1 MLVTADGTN
10 LSVRMDGNERLPA
23 VADVLLEGV
32 RTVSFPAEAFEAGGA
47 GWTVRWPDS
56 LTAALTGRAELTVRD
71 AVSGRPLGRADV
83 VFTPDPG
90 RLDLRDGHGRW
101 LSVNKWGRLAPSFD
115 GMDAGP
121 VQARLLRRLDGLIDD
136 LRAAGVDPF
145 VCYGTL
151 LGLVRDGRLI
161 PHDDDADLAYLSAHE
176 HPADVARESRAI
188 ERALRARG
196 HSVLRHSGGHLQ
208 VRFDLD
214 GALDHYIDVFTAF
227 RAEGRTY
234 LCFQVGDD
242 ALDLSRLGTLTALG
256 REFPVPVEA
265 EALLAATYGPG
276 WRVPDPSFTFTTPP
290 AVRGRLQSWFGEFT
304 MQQDHW
310 QDFYSSA
317 AADRV
322 PLEEST
328 FARWVVDRVDGQ
340 PPILDIGTGTARDA
354 RFFAMKDH
362 PVTGVDYCEAAVSR
376 AQQLSAREGWA
387 ARFSVV
393 NLADLESVAAFV
405 QSMDWGRGWHLYA
418 RFLVHAIDDVARA
431 NLWTLA
437 ALVARHGGECWLEF
451 RTERDAGVAK
461 VFGEH
466 FRRYLPTQQV
476 VEELRARG
484 LEVCE
489 QVEGQGL
496 APYRDEDPWVARLR
510 VGAAA

>member
-1 MLVTADGTN
+1 VLVSADEKD
-10 LSVRMDGNERLPA
+10 LSVLLDDGECLPS

-32 RTVSFPAEAFEAGGA
+32 RTVSFPESSFTADGRRR
-47 GWTVRWPDS
+47 TVRWPDP
-56 LTAALTGRAELTVRD
+56 LAAALTGRAALTVRD
-71 AVSGRPLGRADV
+71 AVSGTEVGAADV
-83 VFTPDPG
+83 QFRGSPA
-90 RLDLRDGHGRW
+90 RLDLRDGQGRW

-115 GMDAGP
+115 GMDARP
-121 VQARLLRRLDGLIDD
+121 VQERLLRRMDGLIQD

-161 PHDDDADLAYLSAHE
+161 PHDDDADLAYLSRHE
-176 HPADVARESRAI
+176 NPADVALESLAI

-196 HSVLRHSGGHLQ
+196 HAVLRHSGGHLQ

-227 RAEGRTY
+227 RTEGCTY
-234 LCFQVGDD
+234 LCFQVGDV
-242 ALDLSRLGTLTALG
+242 ALDLSRLGTLSALG

-276 WRVPDPSFTFTTPP
+276 WRVPDPSFTFTTPH
-290 AVRGRLQSWFGEFT
+290 AVRSRIHSWFGEFT
-304 MQQDHW
+304 MQHDHW

-322 PLEEST
+322 PAEEST
-328 FARWVVDRVDGQ
+328 FARWVVDRVDGH
-340 PPILDIGTGTARDA
+340 PPILDVGTGTARDA
-354 RFFAMKDH
+354 RFFAMKEH
-362 PVTGVDYCEAAVSR
+362 PVTAVDYCESAVSR
-376 AQQLSAREGWA
+376 ARRLASQEGWE

-393 NLADLESVAAFV
+393 NLADLQSVAGFV
-405 QSMDWGRGWHLYA
+405 ESMDWSRGWQLYA
-418 RFLVHAIDDVARA
+418 RFLVHAIDDSARA

-437 ALVARHGGECWLEF
+437 AHVTRHGGECWLEF
-451 RTERDAGVAK
+451 RTEQDAGVEK

-466 FRRYLPTQQV
+466 FRRYLPAEQV
-476 VEELRARG
+476 VAELQSRG
-484 LEVCE
+484 LEVRE
-489 QVEGQGL
+489 LVEGQGL
-496 APYRDEDPWVARLR
+496 APHRGEDPWVARLR

>member
-1 MLVTADGTN
+1 VLVSADETN
-10 LSVRMDGNERLPA
+10 LSLQLEAGERLPA
-23 VADVLLEGV
+23 VADVLLEGI
-32 RTVSFPAEAFEAGGA
+32 RTVSFPESSFAADGRRR
-47 GWTVRWPDS
+47 TVPWPDS
-56 LTAALTGRAELTVRD
+56 LAAALTGRAALTVRD
-71 AVSGRPLGRADV
+71 AVSGSPLGSADV
-83 VFTPDPG
+83 VFPGSPD
-90 RLDLRDGHGRW
+90 RLDLRDARGRW

-115 GMDAGP
+115 GMDARP
-121 VQARLLRRLDGLIDD
+121 VHERLLRRMDGLLED

-176 HPADVARESRAI
+176 HPADVALESLAI
-188 ERALRARG
+188 ERALRERG
-196 HSVLRHSGGHLQ
+196 HPVLRHSGGHLQ

-227 RAEGRTY
+227 RTEGRTY
-234 LCFQVGDD
+234 LCFQVGDVD
-242 ALDLSRLGTLTALG
+242 LDLSRLGTLSALG

-276 WRVPDPSFTFTTPP
+276 WRVPDPSFTFTTPH
-290 AVRGRLQSWFGEFT
+290 AVRSRLHSWFGEFT

-322 PLEEST
+322 PVEEST
-328 FARWVVDRVDGQ
+328 FARWVLDRVDGH

-376 AQQLSAREGWA
+376 AQQLSAAEGWA

-393 NLADLESVAAFV
+393 NLADLASIAAFV
-405 QSMDWGRGWHLYA
+405 ESMDWGRGWHLYA
-418 RFLVHAIDDVARA
+418 RFLVHAIDDSARA
-431 NLWTLA
+431 NLWTVA

-451 RTERDAGVAK
+451 RTEQDAGVEK

-466 FRRYLPTQQV
+466 FRRYLRAEDV
-476 VEELRARG
+476 VTELRARG
-484 LEVCE
+484 LEVRE

-496 APYRDEDPWVARLR
+496 APHRNEDPWVARLR